1 MAGEVRRRR
10 LRSRAWKPD
19 SLGAP
24 APADGAR
31 PADGQAIEDVA
42 RIGADALGGHLRRQE
57 ALNNQRGSELMSVA
71 KVSEITSSS
80 TKSFEEAI
88 HEGIKRANKTLSGI
102 TGAWIAEQKVVVSK
116 GKVTEYR
123 VTMRVTFILKD

>member
-1 MAGEVRRRR
+1 
-10 LRSRAWKPD
+10 
-19 SLGAP
+19 
-24 APADGAR
+24 
-31 PADGQAIEDVA
+31 
-42 RIGADALGGHLRRQE
+42 
-57 ALNNQRGSELMSVA
+57 MSVA